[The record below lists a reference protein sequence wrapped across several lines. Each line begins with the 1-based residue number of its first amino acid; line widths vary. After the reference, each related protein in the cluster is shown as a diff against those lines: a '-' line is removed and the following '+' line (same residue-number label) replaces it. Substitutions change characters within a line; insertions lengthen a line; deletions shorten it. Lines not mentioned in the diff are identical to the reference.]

1 MNRAPG
7 FTKKQRRGL
16 AKQAKDKVNYK
27 WSCNGAY
34 YWNVCTRY
42 AVLAEIPT
50 VPEITQEI
58 QEIEPDTIIEQPTL
72 ITAATRQPEPQIN
85 SAVGVEQGVLLAQ
98 SSIIIQNAIT
108 DATII
113 DTNSGTANDPK
124 VPDSTNNEGL
134 VTADHKV
141 NDATNNLTM
150 LCTCSSS
157 TTLN

>member
-7 FTKKQRRGL
+7 FTKKQRSSL
-16 AKQAKDKVNYK
+16 DKQAKDKVNYK

-42 AVLAEIPT
+42 AVLAEIP
-50 VPEITQEI
+50 VLPEIT
-58 QEIEPDTIIEQPTL
+58 QEIEPDTIIEQPTM
-72 ITAATRQPEPQIN
+72 ITDATRQPEPQIN

-98 SSIIIQNAIT
+98 SSIMIIQNAIT

-113 DTNSGTANDPK
+113 DTNSGAANDPK

-141 NDATNNLTM
+141 IDATNSLTM